1 MVNIIIAVVLLAIV
15 GLASAYVIKAKKSGR
30 KCIGCPSS
38 CRCGKNDSSCAGC
51 PGCSS
56 CGTD

>member
-1 MVNIIIAVVLLAIV
+1 MENIIIAIVLLAIV
-15 GLASAYVIKAKKSGR
+15 GLASAYVIKAKKNGK

-38 CRCGKNDSSCAGC
+38 CHCGKNNGNCADC

-56 CGTD
+56 CDID